1 MKKLFIALAALFIIS
16 QLNAQKTSLPPK
28 SGDILITPGVGV
40 GPLKL
45 GMSEA
50 AAYKVLGG
58 DITWKSYKEEM
69 KVFKSYG
76 ESNFAIDSIAQFIL
90 GFDSCAAYAGDL
102 SAVMPVYSLYFKDHK
117 LNYITVTSYGKP
129 ANKVKNVVLKNG
141 IRFYNSMASCAAKM
155 KSKYL
160 AVRYEGYDGDHIYYQ
175 EGLEFTY
182 DKKQLTTIGVFK
194 PTPNFIQKMKD
205 KSYDLQQ
212 EFGDVE

>member
-1 MKKLFIALAALFIIS
+1 MKKLIIVLAAFFTVS
-16 QLNAQKTSLPPK
+16 GLNAQKTTIPVK
-28 SGDILITPGVGV
+28 SGDILITPGIGV
-40 GPLKL
+40 GSLKL
-45 GMSEA
+45 GMNEA
-50 AAYKVLGG
+50 AAYKILKG
-58 DITWKSYKEEM
+58 DITWKNYKDEM

-90 GFDSCAAYAGDL
+90 GFDSCAAYGGDL
-102 SAVMPVYSLYFKDHK
+102 SEVMPVYSLYFDNHK

-129 ANKVKNVVLKNG
+129 ANLAKRVVLKNG
-141 IRFYNSMASCAAKM
+141 IRFYDSMASCGAKM

-160 AVRYEGYDGDHIYYQ
+160 AVRYEGYDGDHIYYK

-182 DKKQLTTIGVFK
+182 DKKKLTTIGVFK
-194 PTPNFIQKMKD
+194 PTPDFIQKMKN

>member
-1 MKKLFIALAALFIIS
+1 MISIAAFFMLSGIH
-16 QLNAQKTSLPPK
+16 AQKTGLAPRST
-28 SGDILITPGVGV
+28 DILITPGVGV

-45 GMSEA
+45 GMSES

-58 DITWKSYKEEM
+58 NITWKNYKEEM
-69 KVFKSYG
+69 RTFKSYG
-76 ESNFAIDSIAQFIL
+76 ESNFSIDSISQFIL
-90 GFDSCAAYAGDL
+90 GFDSCAKYDTDL
-102 SAVMPVYSLYFKDHK
+102 SDKMPVYSLYFEDHK

-129 ANKVKNVVLKNG
+129 NNTVKKVVLKNG
-141 IRFYNSMASCAAKM
+141 IRFYNSMASCGTKM
-155 KSKYL
+155 KTKYL